1 MKQVIKDF
9 PNYEITASGKVLSA
23 YKNGVE
29 LIPRVNKGGYL
40 YVNLYNE
47 NGRKTKKIHRLVAEA
62 FIPNTDNLP
71 QVNHKDGN
79 KLNNHVEN
87 LEWCDA
93 GYNAR
98 HAVDNGLTNYYSNAR
113 KEASISNGKLFGG
126 RGGRKIYAMNVKSG
140 FIKEFDSVIKTA
152 EAFGV
157 SDDLLRRIIKKGKC
171 INGYQVWYADTLATT
186 MDEAPNVKIG
196 G

>member
-1 MKQVIKDF
+1 MKQVIKDY

-29 LIPRVNKGGYL
+29 LTPRVNKGGYL

-47 NGRKTKKIHRLVAEA
+47 NGRKTKKVHRLVAEA
-62 FIPNTDNLP
+62 FIPNPENLP

-93 GYNAR
+93 SYNVKHAISKGLLRFDSEAR
-98 HAVDNGLTNYYSNAR
+98 KAASKRNGLNNQ
-113 KEASISNGKLFGG
+113 NGGK
-126 RGGRKIYAMNVKSG
+126 KIYAMNVVSG
-140 FIKEFDSVIKTA
+140 FITKFKSIA
-152 EAFGV
+152 ETSRMLNV
-157 SDDLLRRIIKKGKC
+157 SEDKLRETLKKGKC

-186 MDEAPNVKIG
+186 MDEAPDVKIG